1 MTKHDLLDVIGQA
14 QDRYILSAIRTRK
27 QAAASAPAKTRPT
40 RGILRKILIAAAIL
54 SLMIM
59 TAYAAKYVGQL
70 FFTYFQQERSAQLSD
85 GQIDYIENNLQPSVA
100 QPVVTEA
107 GDDYS
112 VSVGSALTDGKIA
125 YITVDIQAPEGVSL
139 EGGDIRFLENP
150 LLIPEPAEGLV
161 LAPDGS
167 SPDAMCDYATVDDGD
182 GLANT
187 ASLVFKVIPS
197 VENENIMPF
206 DGSIH
211 WTMHAEEFEK
221 SVFDTEKMDFEY
233 TPLAEGVWEFDLT
246 FQNIDTRKVEFVA
259 EPIPVIT
266 SNLIRDEYIH
276 ENQITSFT
284 LSGLSYEMKL
294 KQPEIDGEIQDVGDV
309 AIVMKDG
316 SQCTLLRL
324 SAHPGSMAAP
334 IILDEVDYILLSN
347 GVKLQ
352 AQQ

>member
-1 MTKHDLLDVIGQA
+1 MTNHDLLDVIGQA
-14 QDRYILSAIRTRK
+14 QDQYILSAIRTRK
-27 QAAASAPAKTRPT
+27 QAASVPAKTRPT
-40 RGILRKILIAAAIL
+40 RGFLRKVLIAAAIL
-54 SLMIM
+54 SLLAV

-70 FFTYFQQERSAQLSD
+70 FATYFQQEHFAELSD
-85 GQIDYIENNLQPSVA
+85 GQRNYIEQNVQPSVA
-100 QPVVTEA
+100 QPIATEA
-107 GDDYS
+107 ENGYS

-125 YITVDIQAPEGVSL
+125 YITIDIRAPEGVNL

-150 LLIPEPAEGLV
+150 LLFPEPAEGLV

-182 GLANT
+182 GLPNT
-187 ASLVFKVIPS
+187 ASLMFKVIPS
-197 VENENIMPF
+197 VESEDVMPF

-211 WTMHAEEFEK
+211 WTMHAEGFEK
-221 SVFDTEKMDFEY
+221 AVFDTEKMDFEY
-233 TPLAEGVWEFDLT
+233 TPLAEGVWDFDLT
-246 FQNIDTRKVEFVA
+246 FQSIDTRKVELVT
-259 EPIPVIT
+259 EPIPVMT
-266 SNLIRDEYIH
+266 SNLLRNEYIH

-294 KQPEIDGEIQDVGDV
+294 TQPEIDGEIQDVGDV

-316 SQCTLLRL
+316 SQYTLLRL

-334 IILDEVDYILLSN
+334 IVLDEVDYILLSN

-352 AQQ
+352 APQ

>member
-1 MTKHDLLDVIGQA
+1 MTNHDLLDVIGQT
-14 QDRYILSAIRTRK
+14 QDKYILSAIRTRK
-27 QAAASAPAKTRPT
+27 QAASVPAKTRPT
-40 RGILRKILIAAAIL
+40 RGFLRKVLIAAAIL
-54 SLMIM
+54 SLLIL
-59 TAYAAKYVGQL
+59 TACAAKYVGQL
-70 FFTYFQQERSAQLSD
+70 FATYFQQEHFAELSD
-85 GQIDYIENNLQPSVA
+85 GQRNYIEQNVQPSVA
-100 QPVVTEA
+100 QPIVTEA
-107 GDDYS
+107 ENGYS

-125 YITVDIQAPEGVSL
+125 YITIDIRAPEGVNL

-150 LLIPEPAEGLV
+150 LLIPEPADGLV

-182 GLANT
+182 GLVNT
-187 ASLVFKVIPS
+187 ASVMFKVNP
-197 VENENIMPF
+197 VLENENVMPF
-206 DGSIH
+206 DGSVH
-211 WTMHAEEFEK
+211 WIMHAEGFEK
-221 SVFDTEKMDFEY
+221 SVFDEEKMDFEY

-246 FQNIDTRKVEFVA
+246 FQSIDTRKMEFVT
-259 EPIPVIT
+259 EPIPVMT
-266 SNLIRDEYIH
+266 SNLLRNEYIH
-276 ENQITSFT
+276 ENQMTSFT

-294 KQPEIDGEIQDVGDV
+294 TQSEIDGEIQDVGDA

-316 SQCTLLRL
+316 SQYTLLRL

>member
-27 QAAASAPAKTRPT
+27 QAAASAPVKTRPT

-54 SLMIM
+54 SLMVM

-70 FFTYFQQERSAQLSD
+70 FSTYFQQERSAQLSD

-182 GLANT
+182 GLPNT
-187 ASLVFKVIPS
+187 ASLMFKVIPS
-197 VENENIMPF
+197 VESEDVMPF

-211 WTMHAEEFEK
+211 WTMHAEGFEK
-221 SVFDTEKMDFEY
+221 SVFDMEKMDFEY

-246 FQNIDTRKVEFVA
+246 FQSIDTRKVEFVT
-259 EPIPVIT
+259 EPVSIIT
-266 SNLIRDEYIH
+266 SDWIQEEYVH
-276 ENQITSFT
+276 ENQITSFA
-284 LSGLSYEMKL
+284 LSGLSYWMEL
-294 KQPEIDGEIQDVGDV
+294 AQPEIDGEMQDVGDV
-309 AIVMKDG
+309 VIVMKDG
-316 SQCTLLRL
+316 TEQTLLRL
-324 SAHPGSMAAP
+324 TAQSSSMAAP

>member
-1 MTKHDLLDVIGQA
+1 MTNHNLLDVIGQA
-14 QDRYILSAIRTRK
+14 QDQYILSAIRTRK
-27 QAAASAPAKTRPT
+27 QAATSAPAKTRPT
-40 RGILRKILIAAAIL
+40 GGILRKILIAAAIL
-54 SLMIM
+54 SLMVM

-70 FFTYFQQERSAQLSD
+70 FSTYFQQERSAQLSD

-125 YITVDIQAPEGVSL
+125 YITVDIQAPEGVNL
-139 EGGDIRFLENP
+139 EEGYIWFLENP

-167 SPDAMCDYATVDDGD
+167 SPDAMCDYTTVDDGD

-187 ASLVFKVIPS
+187 ASLVFKVNPFL
-197 VENENIMPF
+197 ENENVMPF

-211 WTMHAEEFEK
+211 WTMHAEGFEK
-221 SVFDTEKMDFEY
+221 SVYDAEKRDFEY
-233 TPLAEGVWEFDLT
+233 TLLTEGVWEFDLT
-246 FQNIDTRKVEFVA
+246 FQNIDTREVEFVA
-259 EPIPVIT
+259 EPIPMMT
-266 SNLIRDEYIH
+266 SNWIRCKYIH

-284 LSGLSYEMKL
+284 LSGLSYRMELAK
-294 KQPEIDGEIQDVGDV
+294 PEIDGEAQDIGDV
-309 AIVMKDG
+309 VIVMKDG
-316 SQCTLLRL
+316 TQQTLFLLTAQTASL
-324 SAHPGSMAAP
+324 SAP

>member
-14 QDRYILSAIRTRK
+14 QDQYILSAIRTRK
-27 QAAASAPAKTRPT
+27 QAAASAPVKTRPT

-70 FFTYFQQERSAQLSD
+70 FSTYFQQERSAQLSD

-107 GDDYS
+107 KNGYS

-150 LLIPEPAEGLV
+150 LLFPEPSEGLV

-182 GLANT
+182 GLPNT
-187 ASLVFKVIPS
+187 ASLMFKVIPS
-197 VENENIMPF
+197 VESEDVMPF

-211 WTMHAEEFEK
+211 WTMHAEGFEK
-221 SVFDTEKMDFEY
+221 SVFDMEKMDFEY

-246 FQNIDTRKVEFVA
+246 FQSIDTRKVEFVT
-259 EPIPVIT
+259 EPVSIIT
-266 SNLIRDEYIH
+266 SDWIQEEYVH

-294 KQPEIDGEIQDVGDV
+294 TQPEIEGEIQDVGDV

-316 SQCTLLRL
+316 SQYTLLRL

-352 AQQ
+352 APQ

>member
-1 MTKHDLLDVIGQA
+1 MTNHDLLDVIGQA

-27 QAAASAPAKTRPT
+27 QAACAPVKTRPT
-40 RGILRKILIAAAIL
+40 RGLLRKILIAAAIL
-54 SLMIM
+54 SLLIL
-59 TAYAAKYVGQL
+59 TACAAKYVGQL
-70 FFTYFQQERSAQLSD
+70 FSTYFRQEHFAELSD
-85 GQIDYIENNLQPSVA
+85 GQMNYIEQNVQPSVA
-100 QPVVTEA
+100 QPIVTEA
-107 GDDYS
+107 ENGYS

-125 YITVDIQAPEGVSL
+125 YITIDIRAPEGVNL

-150 LLIPEPAEGLV
+150 LLFPEPAEGLV

-182 GLANT
+182 GLPNT
-187 ASLVFKVIPS
+187 ASLMFKVIPS
-197 VENENIMPF
+197 VESEDVMPF

-211 WTMHAEEFEK
+211 WTMHAEGFEK
-221 SVFDTEKMDFEY
+221 SVFDMEKMDFEY

-246 FQNIDTRKVEFVA
+246 FQSIDTRKVEFVT
-259 EPIPVIT
+259 EPVSIIT
-266 SNLIRDEYIH
+266 SDWIQEEYVH

-294 KQPEIDGEIQDVGDV
+294 TQPEIEGEIQDVGDV

-316 SQCTLLRL
+316 SQYTLLRL

>member
-1 MTKHDLLDVIGQA
+1 MTKHDLLDVVGQA

-27 QAAASAPAKTRPT
+27 QAAASAPVKTRPT

-70 FFTYFQQERSAQLSD
+70 FSTYFQQERSAQLSD

-107 GDDYS
+107 KNGYS

-150 LLIPEPAEGLV
+150 LLFPEPSEGLV

-182 GLANT
+182 GLPNT
-187 ASLVFKVIPS
+187 ASLMFKVIPS
-197 VENENIMPF
+197 VESEDVMPF

-211 WTMHAEEFEK
+211 WTMHAEGFEK
-221 SVFDTEKMDFEY
+221 SVFDMEKMDFEY

-246 FQNIDTRKVEFVA
+246 FQSIDTRKVEFVT
-259 EPIPVIT
+259 EPVSIIT
-266 SNLIRDEYIH
+266 SDWIQEEYVH

-294 KQPEIDGEIQDVGDV
+294 TQPEIEGEIQDVGDV

-316 SQCTLLRL
+316 SQYTLLRL

>member
-14 QDRYILSAIRTRK
+14 QDQYILSAIRTRK
-27 QAAASAPAKTRPT
+27 QAASVPAKTRPT
-40 RGILRKILIAAAIL
+40 RGFLRKVLIAAAIL
-54 SLMIM
+54 SLLAV

-70 FFTYFQQERSAQLSD
+70 FATYFQQEHFAELSD
-85 GQIDYIENNLQPSVA
+85 GQRNYIEQNVQPSVA
-100 QPVVTEA
+100 QPIATEA
-107 GDDYS
+107 ENGYS

-125 YITVDIQAPEGVSL
+125 YITIDIRAPEGVNL

-150 LLIPEPAEGLV
+150 LLFPEPAEGLV

-182 GLANT
+182 GLSNT
-187 ASLVFKVIPS
+187 ASVMFKVNP
-197 VENENIMPF
+197 VLENENVMPF

-211 WTMHAEEFEK
+211 WTMHAEGFEK
-221 SVFDTEKMDFEY
+221 AVFDTEKMDFEY
-233 TPLAEGVWEFDLT
+233 TPLAEGVWDFDLT
-246 FQNIDTRKVEFVA
+246 FQSIDTRKVELVT
-259 EPIPVIT
+259 EPIPVMT
-266 SNLIRDEYIH
+266 SNLLRNEYIH

-294 KQPEIDGEIQDVGDV
+294 TQPEIDGEIQDVGDV

-316 SQCTLLRL
+316 SQYTLLRL

-334 IILDEVDYILLSN
+334 IVLDEVDYILLSN

-352 AQQ
+352 APQ

>member
-1 MTKHDLLDVIGQA
+1 MTNHDLLDVIGQA

-27 QAAASAPAKTRPT
+27 QSACAPVKTRPT
-40 RGILRKILIAAAIL
+40 WGLVRKILIAAAIL
-54 SLMIM
+54 SLLAV

-70 FFTYFQQERSAQLSD
+70 FATYFQQEHFAELSD
-85 GQIDYIENNLQPSVA
+85 GQMNYIEQNVQPSVA
-100 QPVVTEA
+100 EPIVTEA
-107 GDDYS
+107 ENGYS

-150 LLIPEPAEGLV
+150 LLFPEPAEGLV

-182 GLANT
+182 GLPNT
-187 ASLVFKVIPS
+187 ASLMFKVIPS
-197 VENENIMPF
+197 VESEDVMPF

-211 WTMHAEEFEK
+211 WTMHAEGFEK
-221 SVFDTEKMDFEY
+221 SVFDMEKMDFEY

-246 FQNIDTRKVEFVA
+246 FQSIDTRKVEFVT
-259 EPIPVIT
+259 EPVSIIT
-266 SNLIRDEYIH
+266 SDWIQEEYVH

-294 KQPEIDGEIQDVGDV
+294 TQPEIEGEIQDVGDV

-316 SQCTLLRL
+316 SQYTLLRL

>member
-14 QDRYILSAIRTRK
+14 QDQYILSAIRTRK
-27 QAAASAPAKTRPT
+27 QAASVPAKTRPT
-40 RGILRKILIAAAIL
+40 RGFLRKVLIAAAIL
-54 SLMIM
+54 SLLIL
-59 TAYAAKYVGQL
+59 TACAAKYVGQL
-70 FFTYFQQERSAQLSD
+70 FATYFQQEHSAQLSD
-85 GQIDYIENNLQPSVA
+85 GQIDYIENNAQPSVA
-100 QPVVTEA
+100 QPIVTEA
-107 GDDYS
+107 DNGYS
-112 VSVGSALTDGKIA
+112 VTVSSALTDGKIA
-125 YITVDIQAPEGVSL
+125 YITIDIRAPEGVNL

-150 LLIPEPAEGLV
+150 LLFPEPAEGLV

-187 ASLVFKVIPS
+187 ASLMFKVIPS
-197 VENENIMPF
+197 VESEDVMPF

-211 WTMHAEEFEK
+211 WTMHAEGFEK
-221 SVFDTEKMDFEY
+221 AVFDAEKMDFEY

-246 FQNIDTRKVEFVA
+246 FQSIDTRKMEFVT
-259 EPIPVIT
+259 EPIPVMT
-266 SNLIRDEYIH
+266 SNLLRNEYIH
-276 ENQITSFT
+276 ENQMTSFT

-294 KQPEIDGEIQDVGDV
+294 TQSEIDGEIQDVGDA

-316 SQCTLLRL
+316 SQYTLLRL

-334 IILDEVDYILLSN
+334 IVLDEVDYILLSN

-352 AQQ
+352 APQ

>member
-14 QDRYILSAIRTRK
+14 QDQYILSAIRTRK
-27 QAAASAPAKTRPT
+27 QAASVPAKTRPT
-40 RGILRKILIAAAIL
+40 RGFLRKVLIAAAIL
-54 SLMIM
+54 SLLIL
-59 TAYAAKYVGQL
+59 TACAAKYVGQL
-70 FFTYFQQERSAQLSD
+70 FATYFQQEHFAELSD
-85 GQIDYIENNLQPSVA
+85 GQRNYIEQNVQPSVA
-100 QPVVTEA
+100 QPIVTEA
-107 GDDYS
+107 DNGYS

-125 YITVDIQAPEGVSL
+125 YITIDIRAPEGVNL

-150 LLIPEPAEGLV
+150 LLFPEPAEGLV

-182 GLANT
+182 GLSNT
-187 ASLVFKVIPS
+187 ASVMFKVNP
-197 VENENIMPF
+197 VLENENVMPF

-211 WTMHAEEFEK
+211 WTMHAEGFEK
-221 SVFDTEKMDFEY
+221 AVFDTEKMDFEY
-233 TPLAEGVWEFDLT
+233 TPLAEGVWDFDLT
-246 FQNIDTRKVEFVA
+246 FQSIDTRKVELVT
-259 EPIPVIT
+259 EPIPVMT
-266 SNLIRDEYIH
+266 SNLLRNEYIH

-294 KQPEIDGEIQDVGDV
+294 TQPEIDGEIQDVGDV

-316 SQCTLLRL
+316 SQYTLLRL

-334 IILDEVDYILLSN
+334 IVLDEVDYILLSN

-352 AQQ
+352 APQ